1 MSLELP
7 ARALREG
14 REVLAIPIGLSRNE
28 FALTKLSGLRTH
40 PGFRI
45 APPQVQDW
53 YLEGF
58 FTLGERL
65 ALYGAYEP
73 GVLLEEILDRHA
85 EECLPYLVRLL
96 EALLALGDRR
106 PESLQTDAVR
116 FLEDGAV
123 LLLPPAVMMQVRAL
137 LPQEHRLATYELLN
151 HPDLTGSEARLG
163 FSIAALLYRVIGARY
178 PFAAATEE
186 EVRHRARQLSLVP
199 LGLLRPGLKEE
210 VSAAVAAGLGR
221 SREPAPSLER
231 WLELVRRW
239 QAQGLYR
246 ELSEGERRQLEERA
260 RRQNEQASRSFRRR
274 VFWQKHWKTVLVAVV
289 VAAAVGI
296 FSATIL
302 KNLLKPRSTRGY
314 SPARVVETF
323 YSSINRLDHERMQDC
338 VTGRAGKELIDQV
351 INVFV
356 ISRVNLGYEGRSH
369 LIPADEWDREGRPDL
384 QAPDAVFGITDLTL
398 REEQGGLQ
406 PQFLVSYTRWLPQSG
421 NEQRAGPGSV
431 GLPVRD
437 RVGLRQQGGYWVIDR
452 IETLKQGG

>member
-14 REVLAIPIGLSRNE
+14 REVLAIPIGLSRNQ
-28 FALTKLSGLRTH
+28 FALTKLSGLRTS

-45 APPQVQDW
+45 APPQIKEW

-65 ALYGAYEP
+65 ALYGPYEP
-73 GVLLEEILDRHA
+73 GVLLEQILDRSA
-85 EECLPYLVRLL
+85 EDFLPYLVRLL

-123 LLLPPAVMMQVRAL
+123 LLLPPAVMKQVRAL

-151 HPDLTGSEARLG
+151 HPDLSASQVRLS
-163 FSIAALLYRVIGARY
+163 FSIAALLYRVTGGQY
-178 PFAAATEE
+178 PFNAATEE
-186 EVRHRARQLSLVP
+186 EVRHRARHLSLVP

-210 VSAAVAAGLGR
+210 VSAAVAAGLRR
-221 SREPAPSLER
+221 SREPAPSLDR
-231 WLELVRRW
+231 WLELIRHW
-239 QAQGLYR
+239 QERSLYR

-260 RRQNEQASRSFRRR
+260 HRQNEQASRSFHRR
-274 VFWQKHWKTVLVAVV
+274 VFWQKHWKTALVAVL
-289 VAAAVGI
+289 VAAAVGV

-302 KNLLKPRSTRGY
+302 KNILRPRSTRGY

-338 VTGRAGKELIDQV
+338 VTGRAGKELIEQV

-384 QAPDAVFGITDLTL
+384 QSPDAVFGITDLAI
-398 REEQGGLQ
+398 REERGGAQ
-406 PQFLVSYTRWLPQSG
+406 PQYLVSYTRWLPQSA
-421 NEQRAGPGSV
+421 NEPRAGPGSV

-437 RVGLRQQGGYWVIDR
+437 RVRLRQQGGYWVIER
-452 IETLKQGG
+452 IEPLKQGG